1 MRGIMEKKKLVVDD
15 NRLSREIKCSTLEG
29 AGYKTIMAS
38 DGNEGLSLLK
48 TGKIDLIILRSDYAR
63 A

>member
-1 MRGIMEKKKLVVDD
+1 MEKKILVVDD
-15 NRLSREIKCSTLEG
+15 NRLSREINCSTLEG

-48 TGKIDLIILRSDYAR
+48 DRKNRPDYIRSDYAR